1 MLRTNGIIC
10 GEDLRILSARL
21 TLGNEGDIMWLMEK
35 AIRNFHTQF
44 AYEPVIENKVNFKPF
59 TKHALVGM
67 GGSRLAAALLQD
79 IDPSLDFIIHND
91 YGLPRAPAGELE
103 GRLTILSS
111 YSGDTE
117 EVLEAMEEGLRREL
131 PLLAI
136 STGGELLRL
145 AAKHH
150 IPYIRLPNTGIQPRS
165 ALGYSL
171 NALLAAM
178 GREEMLRETRTLA
191 TTLNPEEH
199 EPVGKKLAEM
209 FKGAVP
215 VIYASRRNHAI
226 AYNWKIKLNETGKT
240 VAFCNV
246 FPELNHNEMNSFDPT
261 DTTRALSEKFFF
273 LILQDEADHQKI
285 QKRMHILADLYQK
298 RGLRTKQL
306 PLQGNTPLE
315 KVFSSLLT
323 ADWTAFHLATHY
335 GVEATEVP
343 MVEEFKRL
351 IR

>member
-21 TLGNEGDIMWLMEK
+21 TLGSEGDIMWLMEK

-79 IDPSLDFIIHND
+79 LDSSLDLIIHND
-91 YGLPRAPAGELE
+91 YGLPRTPAGELE
-103 GRLTILSS
+103 RRLTILSS
-111 YSGDTE
+111 YSGNTE
-117 EVLEAMEEGLRREL
+117 EVVEAMEEGLHRGL
-131 PLLAI
+131 SLIAI

-150 IPYIRLPNTGIQPRS
+150 IPYIRLPDTGIQPRS

-178 GREEMLRETRTLA
+178 GQGEKLRETKVLA
-191 TTLNPEEH
+191 VVLKPEEH
-199 EPVGKKLAEM
+199 EPLGKKLAAM
-209 FKGAVP
+209 LRGAIP
-215 VIYASRRNHAI
+215 IIYASKRNEAV
-226 AYNWKIKLNETGKT
+226 AYNWKIKFNETGKT

-261 DTTRALSEKFFF
+261 DTTRSLSEKFFF
-273 LILQDEADHQKI
+273 IILEDPADHPKI
-285 QKRMHILADLYQK
+285 RKRMNVLAELYRQ
-298 RGLRTKQL
+298 RGLRIERLSLVGK
-306 PLQGNTPLE
+306 TPLE
-315 KVFSSLLT
+315 KMFSSLLI
-323 ADWTAFHLATHY
+323 ADWTAYHLARHY